1 MSENELGK
9 SEMVSVETFAS
20 NTLKDYVAPKGSG
33 VNVSDRIRLAARYLG
48 WSYTRTKD
56 VWYADPRVS
65 ISGTELRDIENVS
78 GITYG
83 RAEARS
89 VEQLIAKADAL
100 LMGADANSHSP
111 FVAALCALISALD
124 RPGIGRE

>member
-1 MSENELGK
+1 MSENQLEK
-9 SEMVSVETFAS
+9 TEMMSVESFAS
-20 NTLKDYVAPKGSG
+20 NTLRDYVAPRGSG
-33 VNVSDRIRLAARYLG
+33 VSVKDRIRLAARYLG
-48 WSYTRTKD
+48 WSFTRTKD

-65 ISGTELRDIENVS
+65 ISGTELRDIEKIS

-100 LMGADANSHSP
+100 LMGADEDFHRP
-111 FVAALCALISALD
+111 FVAALRAFFGAVD
-124 RPGIGRE
+124 RSGTEGR

>member
-65 ISGTELRDIENVS
+65 ISGTELRDIEKVS

-111 FVAALCALISALD
+111 LVAALCALISALD
-124 RPGIGRE
+124 RPRIGRE

>member
-1 MSENELGK
+1 MSEKQLGK
-9 SEMVSVETFAS
+9 SEMVSVESFAS

-33 VNVSDRIRLAARYLG
+33 VNVSDRIRLAARFLG
-48 WSYTRTKD
+48 WTYTRTKD

-65 ISGTELRDIENVS
+65 VSGRELRKIEEVS

-89 VEQLIAKADAL
+89 VEQLIAKADSL
-100 LMGADANSHSP
+100 LMGSDEDFHGP
-111 FVAALCALISALD
+111 FVAAIRAFFGAVD
-124 RPGIGRE
+124 RSGTRGD